1 MLKVKVSKT
10 GATAAREEDR
20 LTSEDERIYR
30 DIFLAIIEQKLLPGT
45 KLKENRLCDIYQVSR
60 ARIREILARLSHDKI
75 VTRISNRGAFVA
87 EPSVEEAREV
97 FAARRLIEGH
107 LVRLLA
113 EGKNKGSS
121 EALEAQLERER
132 RARNDGTFSQIIREA
147 GAFHLALAE
156 LVESPILGGFLR
168 ELISRT
174 SLISAAY
181 ERGVPAKCE
190 FDEHRELS
198 ACIAEGRA
206 EDAVALMTAHL
217 DGIEARLDLSPPRE
231 PQASLGDILGRR

>member
-1 MLKVKVSKT
+1 MLKLKDSKA
-10 GATAAREEDR
+10 GAAAVREEDR
-20 LTSEDERIYR
+20 LTSEDERIYQN
-30 DIFLAIIEQKLLPGT
+30 IFLAITEQKLLPGT
-45 KLKENRLCDIYQVSR
+45 KLKEDQLCDIYKVSR
-60 ARIREILARLSHDKI
+60 ARIREILSRLSHDKI

-113 EGKNKGSS
+113 DSKDKGSY

-132 RARNDGTFSQIIREA
+132 LARGDGTFSEIIREA

-156 LVESPILGGFLR
+156 LAESPILGEFLR

-206 EDAVALMTAHL
+206 EDAAALMAAHL
-217 DGIEARLDLSPPRE
+217 DGIESRLDLSPPRE
-231 PQASLGDILGRR
+231 PQASLEDILGRR

>member
-1 MLKVKVSKT
+1 MLKVKDSRA
-10 GATAAREEDR
+10 GAKITREEDPT
-20 LTSEDERIYR
+20 TSEDERIYR
-30 DIFLAIIEQKLLPGT
+30 DIFLAITEQKLLPGT
-45 KLKENRLCDIYQVSR
+45 KLKEDQLCDIYEVSR
-60 ARIREILARLSHDKI
+60 ARIREILSRLSHDKI

-87 EPSVEEAREV
+87 EPTVEEAREV

-113 EGKNKGSS
+113 ERKDTGSS
-121 EALEAQLERER
+121 EALEAQLESER
-132 RARNDGTFSQIIREA
+132 RARADGTFSEIIREA

-156 LVESPILGGFLR
+156 LAESPILGGFLR

-190 FDEHRELS
+190 LDEHRELS

-206 EDAVALMTAHL
+206 EDAVAMMAAHL
-217 DGIEARLDLSPPRE
+217 DGIESRLDLTPPRE
-231 PQASLGDILGRR
+231 PQASLGEILGRR

>member
-1 MLKVKVSKT
+1 MLKVKASKT
-10 GATAAREEDR
+10 GTKAAREEDR
-20 LTSEDERIYR
+20 LTSEDERIYG
-30 DIFLAIIEQKLLPGT
+30 DIFLAITEQKLLPGT
-45 KLKENRLCDIYQVSR
+45 KLKEDQLCDIYQVSR
-60 ARIREILARLSHDKI
+60 ARIREILSRLSHDKI

-87 EPSVEEAREV
+87 EPTVEEAREV
-97 FAARRLIEGH
+97 FAARRLIECH

-113 EGKNKGSS
+113 ERKDKSS
-121 EALEAQLERER
+121 SKALAARLESEG
-132 RARNDGTFSQIIREA
+132 RAREAGSFSEILREA

-156 LVESPILGGFLR
+156 LAESPILGGFLR

-190 FDEHRELS
+190 FDEHRALS

-206 EDAVALMTAHL
+206 EDAVAMMAAHL
-217 DGIEARLDLSPPRE
+217 DGIESRLDLSPPRE
-231 PQASLGDILGRR
+231 PQGSLLEILGRR